1 MSSCAAQHAN
11 VRCEER
17 NRYESWCVAHYGN
30 ELSYAEFLAVAG
42 SSSAVAHTVAE
53 GRTVAEAH
61 AVDEGHAID
70 GAFRYESRDS
80 ESAAGTW
87 CVVQRVDE
95 LLCAAP
101 RVDDFR
107 VGQRQCALSYEGQDR
122 RACFGDSAA
131 RKRFAL
137 QATQMPT
144 TTGSISISTS
154 ETPES

>member
-1 MSSCAAQHAN
+1 MSSCAAQHAG

-17 NRYESWCVAHYGN
+17 NRYESWCVAHYAN
-30 ELSYAEFLAVAG
+30 ELSCAEFLAVAG
-42 SSSAVAHTVAE
+42 SSSAVARTVAE
-53 GRTVAEAH
+53 GQP
-61 AVDEGHAID
+61 EGHAID

-131 RKRFAL
+131 SKRFAL
-137 QATQMPT
+137 QAAQMPK

-154 ETPES
+154 ETPKS

>member
-1 MSSCAAQHAN
+1 MVQH
-11 VRCEER
+11 
-17 NRYESWCVAHYGN
+17 
-30 ELSYAEFLAVAG
+30 
-42 SSSAVAHTVAE
+42 
-53 GRTVAEAH
+53 
-61 AVDEGHAID
+61 
-70 GAFRYESRDS
+70 
-80 ESAAGTW
+80 
-87 CVVQRVDE
+87 VDE
-95 LLCAAP
+95 LLYAAP

-137 QATQMPT
+137 QATQMPK